1 MFQMYLLNVSSILGV
16 CCKLLS
22 WSCKSRY
29 GCCIYMHVAN
39 IYFKCFIGTIVS
51 VSSAVAYV
59 GYGFQM
65 FLQAF
70 S

>member
-1 MFQMYLLNVSSILGV
+1 
-16 CCKLLS
+16 
-22 WSCKSRY
+22 
-29 GCCIYMHVAN
+29 MHVAN